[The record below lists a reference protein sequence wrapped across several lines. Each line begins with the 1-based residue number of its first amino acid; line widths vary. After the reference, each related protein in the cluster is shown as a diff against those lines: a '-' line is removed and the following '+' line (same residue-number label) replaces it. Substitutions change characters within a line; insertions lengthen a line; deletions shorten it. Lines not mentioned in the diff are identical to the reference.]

1 MAWYRISKVKI
12 LDASKMAPILDE
24 IRESVSAISSDFIE
38 MATAEDGTLTVIA
51 RYPDKASME
60 AATETA
66 TNAFKR
72 FFEEGVSDPSSLEIW
87 TGEVTYTF

>member
-1 MAWYRISKVKI
+1 MPVSDKKVGTY
-12 LDASKMAPILDE
+12 SVPI
-24 IRESVSAISSDFIE
+24 
-38 MATAEDGTLTVIA
+38 
-51 RYPDKASME
+51 KE

-72 FFEEGVSDPSSLEIW
+72 FFEEGAGDPSTLEQW

>member
-1 MAWYRISKVKI
+1 MAWYRISRVKI
-12 LDASKMAPILDE
+12 LDESKVIAIADD
-24 IRESVSAISSDFIE
+24 IRESVSALGADSIE
-38 MATAEDGTLTVIA
+38 MATGEDGTGTVIA

-66 TNAFKR
+66 MNAFKR
-72 FFEEGVSDPSSLEIW
+72 FFEEGASDPSTLEQW